1 MTENRDPLATVRD
14 QLRTRLHDELEM
26 AASEQIAIDLDA
38 VALELYAEHGPT
50 IDAVS
55 TSHLRGVVARQ
66 IVGPRA
72 WTPCPPWC
80 ELAPGHPF
88 VDGNSDDLARYHVGP
103 TIPAGPLTVH
113 VTQLEHAAAPAGPV
127 HLEPV
132 GADVWTELA
141 AAGRAE
147 LATPEDLRA
156 AAAALLEAAT
166 QLDAIA
172 SQR

>member
-26 AASEQIAIDLDA
+26 AAFEQIAIDLDA
-38 VALELYAEHGPT
+38 MALELYAEHGSS

-88 VDGNSDDLARYHVGP
+88 VDGDSDDLARYHVGP
-103 TIPAGPLTVH
+103 TISAGPMTVH
-113 VTQLEHAAAPAGPV
+113 VTQLEHAAAPAGPI
-127 HLEPV
+127 HLEPM
-132 GADVWTELA
+132 GADVWTEPA
-141 AAGRAE
+141 DGRAE
-147 LATPEDLRA
+147 LATAADLRG